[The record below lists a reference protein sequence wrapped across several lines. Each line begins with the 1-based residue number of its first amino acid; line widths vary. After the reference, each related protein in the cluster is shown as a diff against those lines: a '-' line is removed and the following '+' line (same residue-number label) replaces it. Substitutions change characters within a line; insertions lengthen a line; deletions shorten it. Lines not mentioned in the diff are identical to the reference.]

1 MGGASG
7 KVAVPAAS
15 VAGQRFIVTVRSMMV
30 VVVIV
35 CFGVEPLLTDSTDEG
50 CQRWTRQGHRQ
61 GDCATPRSRSAW
73 YVE

>member
-35 CFGVEPLLTDSTDEG
+35 CFGVEPLPDRFNG
-50 CQRWTRQGHRQ
+50 
-61 GDCATPRSRSAW
+61 
-73 YVE
+73 